1 MIEKA
6 NLKDLVSLY
15 KIEQDVFKNDIYSL
29 SKPTLRYHILKNRLY
44 KIVIE
49 KKIVGYILW
58 LERKKYFR
66 LYSLAISSK
75 YQNKGLAKK
84 LLNFSFKKLEKSNK
98 SFSLE
103 VKHSNKNAIKLYENF
118 GFKITK
124 VLKDYYKDED
134 GYLMLKK

>member
-1 MIEKA
+1 
-6 NLKDLVSLY
+6 
-15 KIEQDVFKNDIYSL
+15 
-29 SKPTLRYHILKNRLY
+29 
-44 KIVIE
+44 
-49 KKIVGYILW
+49 LW

-84 LLNFSFKKLEKSNK
+84 LLDFSFRKLEKSNK

-134 GYLMLKK
+134 GYLMLKSK

>member
-15 KIEQDVFKNDIYSL
+15 KIEQDVFKNDIFSL